1 MTVTCNDPRH
11 EARRRMRAEYARE
24 GIDLTELYGAMY
36 GDEWWSPADL
46 RDGKPCLICGAPIN
60 AAGDGHDDGCMGL
73 DS

>member
-24 GIDLTELYGAMY
+24 GIDLTELHRALYG
-36 GDEWWSPADL
+36 E
-46 RDGKPCLICGAPIN
+46 PCLICGAPVID
-60 AAGDGHDDGCMGL
+60 GEGHDDGCMGL